1 MKSIDE
7 VITMNADSLMAI
19 SGVVGVYHGI
29 CEDGSSCVK
38 VMVKIRTP
46 EVERRI
52 PRRLEGYHVV
62 IEESGEI
69 RPMK

>member
-7 VITMNADSLMAI
+7 VITLHADSLMAI
-19 SGVVGVYHGI
+19 TGVVGVYHGLD
-29 CEDGSSCVK
+29 EDGSSCLK
-38 VMVKIRTP
+38 VMVKNRTP

-52 PRRLEGYHVV
+52 PRQLEGYNVV